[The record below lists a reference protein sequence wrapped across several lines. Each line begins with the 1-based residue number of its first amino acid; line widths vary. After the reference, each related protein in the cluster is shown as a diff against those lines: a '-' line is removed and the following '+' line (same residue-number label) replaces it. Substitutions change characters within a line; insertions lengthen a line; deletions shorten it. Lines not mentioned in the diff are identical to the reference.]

1 MAPSST
7 SPGPAHPTPSPAH
20 PAPDP
25 GRPLRADAARNRRA
39 LLAAAR
45 RVFERDGFVA
55 ARITDIADE
64 AGLAHGS
71 FYSHFRNKENALA
84 AVLGEVG
91 EEMLHPG
98 PSLAGTPGGQGDEA
112 DPVAVI
118 HAANVAYL
126 EAYRR
131 NAKLMALLEQVATV
145 DERFAALRR
154 ERSEAFLARNAR
166 AIRRLQRAGLA
177 DPALDPDLASF
188 ALSTMVSRS
197 AYAVFA
203 MGRQPAGVGDLAAT
217 LTRLWANALG
227 LPGDRPDGRN
237 DG

>member
-1 MAPSST
+1 MAPPST
-7 SPGPAHPTPSPAH
+7 APGPP
-20 PAPDP
+20 
-25 GRPLRADAARNRRA
+25 RPLRADAARNRRA

-71 FYSHFRNKENALA
+71 FYSHFRSKEDALA

-98 PSLAGTPGGQGDEA
+98 PSLAGTPGSQRDLRGQGDLRGQEAEA

-131 NAKLMALLEQVATV
+131 NARLMALLEQVATV

-177 DPALDPDLASF
+177 DPGLDPDLASL
-188 ALSTMVSRS
+188 ALSNMVSRS
-197 AYAVFA
+197 AYAAFA
-203 MGRQPAGVGDLAAT
+203 IGRQPVSVGELAVT

-227 LPGDRPDGRN
+227 LPGDRS
-237 DG
+237 